1 MAAAIYLGT
10 CERGYRSV
18 VAVADI
24 LIVARFGST
33 PVLSHI
39 PVNRD
44 VLCASAVN
52 ADHAARYFLPCFI
65 GTFLTELEETVLDG
79 MGIGFR

>member
-39 PVNRD
+39 PVNRA

-52 ADHAARYFLPCFI
+52 TDHAARYFLPCFI
-65 GTFLTELEETVLDG
+65 GTFLTELDG
-79 MGIGFR
+79 T

>member
-18 VAVADI
+18 VTFADV

-33 PVLSHI
+33 PVLSRI
-39 PVNRD
+39 PVNQD

-52 ADHAARYFLPCFI
+52 TDHAARYFWPCFI
-65 GTFLTELEETVLDG
+65 GTFLTELDG
-79 MGIGFR
+79 T